1 MHVRS
6 AGDAVRRKRRACM
19 EETRCKHFSHGAFLM
34 AVLYPGLTR
43 GWHIACRQ
51 CFKGEKTGP
60 ALIRPTRDIRIFAAE
75 SRLILYWIM
84 CGIVGYM
91 GNRDAY
97 PVLVKGLK
105 RLEYRGYDSAG
116 VALINKKGTLN
127 VYKTKGKVSDL
138 EAFVFQK
145 DISGT
150 VGIAHTRWATH
161 GEPCQVNAHPHYSSS
176 ERLALIHNGIIE
188 NYATLKEKL
197 QRKGVVFK
205 SSTDTEV
212 LVQLIEFFQVSN
224 HIDLLSAV
232 QLALHEVIGAYAIA
246 VLDRDNP
253 NEIVAARKSSPLVVG
268 IGTDEFFLASDVTPI
283 VEYTEKV
290 VYLHDGEIAV
300 IRRGEA
306 LEVVDLDNV
315 LQKPEIRTVAMN
327 LGQLEKGG
335 YPHFMLKEIFE
346 QPDCIND
353 CMRGRVNVDG
363 NRVVLSAVIDHKE
376 RLLKARRFVIVACG
390 TSWHAGLI
398 GKQLIESFCRIPVEV
413 EYASEYRYRDPVV
426 HEDDVVIAI
435 SQSGETAD
443 TLAAIEL
450 AKEKGAFIYGICNA
464 VGSSIPRITDTG
476 SYIHVG
482 PEIGVASTKA
492 FTGQVTVLIMLALAL
507 AKEKGSMTDEK
518 YLEVIQELAAIPA
531 KIKKILTSNPKIAE
545 LSRIFTYAHNFL
557 YLGRG
562 YSFPVALEGALKLK
576 EISYIHAEGYPAA
589 EMKHGPIAL
598 IDAEMPVIVV
608 ATHNAMYEKIM
619 SNIQEIK
626 ARKGKVIALVTEGD
640 TVISRLVD
648 DCIELP
654 ETLECLEPLVATIP
668 LQLFAYHV
676 AICKGKDVDQPRNL
690 AKSVTVE

>member
-1 MHVRS
+1 
-6 AGDAVRRKRRACM
+6 
-19 EETRCKHFSHGAFLM
+19 
-34 AVLYPGLTR
+34 
-43 GWHIACRQ
+43 
-51 CFKGEKTGP
+51 
-60 ALIRPTRDIRIFAAE
+60 
-75 SRLILYWIM
+75 M
-84 CGIVGYM
+84 CGIVGYI
-91 GNRDAY
+91 GKRDAY
-97 PVLVKGLK
+97 PVLIKGLK

-116 VALINKKGTLN
+116 VALIDKKRRLN

-138 EAFVFQK
+138 EAFVSQK
-145 DISGT
+145 DVSGT
-150 VGIAHTRWATH
+150 IGIAHTRWATH
-161 GEPCQVNAHPHYSSS
+161 GEPCQANAHPHFSSS
-176 ERLALIHNGIIE
+176 ENLALIHNGIIE

-197 QRKGVVFK
+197 QKKGFIFK

-212 LVQLIEFFQVSN
+212 LVQLIEFFQLSN
-224 HIDLLSAV
+224 HLDLLTAV

-246 VLDRDNP
+246 VLDKNNP
-253 NEIVAARKSSPLVVG
+253 DEIITARKSSPLVVG
-268 IGTDEFFLASDVTPI
+268 IGKDEFFLASDATPI
-283 VEYTEKV
+283 VEYTDKV
-290 VYLHDGEIAV
+290 VYLQDGEIAV
-300 IRRGEA
+300 IRRDKA
-306 LEVVDLDNV
+306 LEVVNLDNV
-315 LQKPEIRTVAMN
+315 LQNPEVRTVEMN

-353 CMRGRVNVDG
+353 CMRGRINADG
-363 NRVVLSAVIDHKE
+363 DKVVLSAVIDHKE

-398 GKQLIESFCRIPVEV
+398 GKQLRESFCRIPVEV
-413 EYASEYRYRDPVV
+413 EYASEFRYRDPVI

-492 FTGQVTVLIMLALAL
+492 FTGQVTVLTMLALTL

-518 YLEVIQELAAIPA
+518 YLEVIRELTVIPA
-531 KIKKILTSNPKIAE
+531 KIKKILISNPKIAE

-598 IDAEMPVIVV
+598 IDAEMPVVVV

-640 TVISRLVD
+640 TVISKLAD

-654 ETLECLEPLVATIP
+654 ETLECLEPLIATIP
-668 LQLFAYHV
+668 LQLLAYHV
-676 AICKGKDVDQPRNL
+676 AICKGKNVDQPRNL